1 MALCGLDAV
10 AELYDS
16 VTPED
21 REATLRE
28 ANENYDREDR
38 DREIIPA
45 TDGIEIND
53 QQPESDE
60 SDAE

>member
-1 MALCGLDAV
+1 M
-10 AELYDS
+10 
-16 VTPED
+16 
-21 REATLRE
+21 
-28 ANENYDREDR
+28 NENFDREDR
-38 DREIIPA
+38 DHQIIPA